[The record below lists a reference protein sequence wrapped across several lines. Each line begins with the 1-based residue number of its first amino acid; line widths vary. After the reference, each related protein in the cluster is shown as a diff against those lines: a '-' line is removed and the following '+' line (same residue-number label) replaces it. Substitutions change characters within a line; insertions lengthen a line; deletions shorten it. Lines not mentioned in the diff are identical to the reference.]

1 MPSLADIP
9 ELVGFFSYS
18 REDDQGSRGG
28 LSALRDAIQTELSAQ
43 LGRSQSDFRIWQDK
57 AAISLGTLWEKQI
70 EQGIKQSVFF
80 IPIVTPR
87 ALRSQNCGL
96 EFQSFLAR
104 EVELGRDDLVFPI
117 LYIPVPSLEDEKL
130 WREDPVLN
138 IVGTRQYLDWRELRH
153 HDPNS
158 TEVRQRIERYCR
170 NISNALHKPWVS
182 PVERRRRQEEE
193 ARRQSEEEQRRMAA
207 QLEGER
213 LASQEQRR
221 REAEAARHADEQER
235 AKIAEEQARQ
245 RAAEERRRQKAA
257 AEKRAEEE
265 QALAAAR
272 RAGTVAAMDAFI
284 ASSPAIDLVGEAQQ
298 LKTTLQLREEAFN
311 RVMSSNDVAV
321 LRSFVD
327 TYGKGAY
334 AEQIRGRLRL
344 LDPQPARSA
353 IRRAIAV
360 GGVLA
365 AVCISAVVVWLA
377 TRASP
382 NTQQVSAAATPPA
395 AQVSAAAILVLKS
408 SPTETKTADTT
419 LAVVP
424 PVPVAPAPMVAP
436 GPKPDERAWSLIS
449 DTTDAAAIRRFI
461 AEFPDSPLRR
471 DAEARIAAL
480 VEEQTAWSLLKDT
493 KDIDQL
499 RRFIREFP
507 NSADRAEA
515 EQRLALLSAA
525 APTALPVSAPDAHE
539 LARALQFELMR
550 VGCFNGTVN
559 GLFDDGTK
567 AAWHRFIKFASI
579 SLPDDAS
586 SAAINAVRGINKRV
600 CPVVCPHGQ
609 HAEDGSCVA
618 DAPRPSKRTV
628 VRSAP
633 APQPAA
639 QGQPKSNGYCQ
650 EHTAG
655 GGELSNSGVLCR

>member
-334 AEQIRGRLRL
+334 AEQNSRTAAAFG
-344 LDPQPARSA
+344 PAA
-353 IRRAIAV
+353 
-360 GGVLA
+360 
-365 AVCISAVVVWLA
+365 SAVRHKA
-377 TRASP
+377 GYRRRRRTRCRVY
-382 NTQQVSAAATPPA
+382 Q
-395 AQVSAAAILVLKS
+395 
-408 SPTETKTADTT
+408 
-419 LAVVP
+419 
-424 PVPVAPAPMVAP
+424 
-436 GPKPDERAWSLIS
+436 RC
-449 DTTDAAAIRRFI
+449 R
-461 AEFPDSPLRR
+461 
-471 DAEARIAAL
+471 
-480 VEEQTAWSLLKDT
+480 
-493 KDIDQL
+493 
-499 RRFIREFP
+499 
-507 NSADRAEA
+507 
-515 EQRLALLSAA
+515 RLAC
-525 APTALPVSAPDAHE
+525 DAGEPEHSTGFCRRN
-539 LARALQFELMR
+539 ASGRSSI
-550 VGCFNGTVN
+550 GSSYSGS
-559 GLFDDGTK
+559 K
-567 AAWHRFIKFASI
+567 KFANG
-579 SLPDDAS
+579 DKDRGHHTRGCATS
-586 SAAINAVRGINKRV
+586 SGRAGS
-600 CPVVCPHGQ
+600 
-609 HAEDGSCVA
+609 DGC
-618 DAPRPSKRTV
+618 T
-628 VRSAP
+628 
-633 APQPAA
+633 
-639 QGQPKSNGYCQ
+639 GT
-650 EHTAG
+650 EAG
-655 GGELSNSGVLCR
+655 